1 MALFE
6 TMLVLVLASIGLLQ
20 APRRLSIPMVD
31 NRELAESMVKA
42 VRYPPHGVRGVGAAL
57 ARASRFNRIAD
68 YLQTANDGICLLLQ
82 IESTAGRACRA

>member
-31 NRELAESMVKA
+31 NRELAESMVRRCVIRRMVFVA
-42 VRYPPHGVRGVGAAL
+42 SAQHSLAL
-57 ARASRFNRIAD
+57 PFQS
-68 YLQTANDGICLLLQ
+68 YSGLSAN
-82 IESTAGRACRA
+82 SK